1 MHHPKKNY
9 SIHIDISFKM
19 FGYFICDKY
28 VLSGHFLK
36 MNRILITKDDLVKWK
51 KFTTIGIYKLYQTLD
66 CKMCSALLSVFSI

>member
-1 MHHPKKNY
+1 MLLIITFAKMHHPKKDY

-28 VLSGHFLK
+28 VCQGHFLK

-51 KFTTIGIYKLYQTLD
+51 
-66 CKMCSALLSVFSI
+66 SLLQ